1 MNQMSTYA
9 DKLEELQRLK
19 AEVRRLEHQAEI
31 EAKRMQ
37 PLTEHDERVMYADQA
52 TFDEAYMGANRKAP
66 PPLPYERPDQ
76 YKRRLASGLQS
87 LSPRWA
93 KADFDS
99 MPNDAFAI
107 AEAQVRADAI
117 ANGKTAGLQAR
128 EIRER
133 VRTDHSG
140 HRVVEF
146 DGGLEAH
153 FVRAFERPA
162 RRAILPTPEEC
173 TKKMQ
178 TAAMQR
184 VEQIVRYGQRLTV
197 SAPRAGF

>member
-1 MNQMSTYA
+1 VSYA
-9 DKLEELQRLK
+9 DKLQELQRLK
-19 AEVRRLEHQAEI
+19 AEVRRLERQAET

-37 PLTEHDERVMYADQA
+37 PLTEHDERQMYADQA

-76 YKRRLASGLQS
+76 YKRRLTDGLKAYS
-87 LSPRWA
+87 NRWA

-107 AEAQVRADAI
+107 VEAQVRADAI
-117 ANGKTAGLQAR
+117 ANGRAHDLKGR

-133 VRTDHSG
+133 VRTDHCG
-140 HRVVEF
+140 HRVVAF
-146 DGGLEAH
+146 DGGPEAH
-153 FVRAFERPA
+153 FVRAFGRPA

-173 TKKMQ
+173 TKMMQ
-178 TAAMQR
+178 TSQMARVTEVARTMRPPMQ
-184 VEQIVRYGQRLTV
+184 
-197 SAPRAGF
+197 APRAAF